1 MKLKNCLSPD
11 SGQLYNIRMKMD
23 IFRKLLVT
31 GLVLVGFA
39 CSQKGLYAQTVTVID
54 TLETSE
60 SSLKIVLYSDYTWR
74 YFKDPSFVLTSELFT
89 SNWSSAVPNPYGKSL
104 DSFPDE
110 VRILVLDTLNQYH
123 YPCAPGKVYSGFG
136 YRHRHNHQGVDLP
149 LKYGDPVY
157 AAFDGKVRMS
167 KYYHGYGNLVI
178 IRHTNGLETF
188 YAHLSKRLV
197 AEGDYVRAGQ
207 VIGHGGATGRAS
219 GVHLHFETR
228 YNGFAFDPQW
238 LVDCNTGML
247 RHRLLVLNRKYLSP
261 KSNYDQDFS
270 DENAMSDKEAESVGS
285 MTDEGSLETMAP
297 TVGVAADTKVNIQ
310 AGTNP
315 DVTTIRRD
323 SSRFHGV
330 DSSKYSSKE
339 SSEQTVKPAVTA
351 KSTKV
356 SVKGHKYHTVRQG
369 DTLYGIARNNNTNV
383 KALCHLNGLTSS
395 SKLHPGQKIIVK

>member
-1 MKLKNCLSPD
+1 MQMEIL
-11 SGQLYNIRMKMD
+11 
-23 IFRKLLVT
+23 RKLFVA
-31 GLVLVGFA
+31 GLVLAGFT
-39 CSQKGLYAQTVTVID
+39 CAQTGLSAQSVTAID
-54 TLETSE
+54 TLNTSE
-60 SSLKIVLYSDYTWR
+60 PSVKIVLYSDYTWK
-74 YFKDPSFVLTSELFT
+74 YVKDSSQILSSELFT
-89 SNWSSAVPNPYGKSL
+89 SNWSSAVPNPYRKSL

-110 VRILVLDTLNQYH
+110 VRIWVVDTLNQYH
-123 YPCAPGKVYSGFG
+123 YPCAPGKIYSGFG

-197 AEGDYVRAGQ
+197 AEGDCVRAGQ
-207 VIGHGGATGRAS
+207 VIGQGGATGRAS

-247 RHRLLVLNRKYLSP
+247 RHRLLVLNKKYLSP
-261 KSNYDQDFS
+261 RSNYDQDFN
-270 DENAMSDKEAESVGS
+270 DENAMSDKEAESVVSMPDDGS
-285 MTDEGSLETMAP
+285 SDTQAAP
-297 TVGVAADTKVNIQ
+297 TVNVAAGTKVNIP

-315 DVTTIRRD
+315 GVTTIRRD
-323 SSRFHGV
+323 SARVHGV
-330 DSSKYSSKE
+330 DSSKYSSKD
-339 SSEQTVKPAVTA
+339 SSEQTVKPKTTA

-356 SVKGHKYHTVRQG
+356 SVRGHKYHTVRQG

-383 KALCHLNGLTSS
+383 KALCRLNGISS
-395 SKLHPGQKIIVK
+395 STKLHPGQKIIVK